1 MPEYQNFIAA
11 KILNFILDTRN
22 RAVILYVGGE
32 RMKNDIDWEEVMFL
46 FAFIGMPM
54 LTIVSVLASY
64 MAKV

>member
-22 RAVILYVGGE
+22 RAVILYAGGE
-32 RMKNDIDWEEVMFL
+32 RMKNDIDWEGAMFL
-46 FAFIGMPM
+46 FAFIGCP
-54 LTIVSVLASY
+54 LLAIVSVLASY